1 MSARKTKEMF
11 ISTRAGTYATF
22 DEAVKAAN
30 AIKVWLTR
38 LCERKGYS
46 CKATIGISENN
57 PHTGKVTRVKTGKR
71 GRPKN
76 TFVRD
81 SGIMRP
87 TMTDPH
93 IHIVLVANPAETVAQ
108 ALVKHLNAKY
118 GKRVTWA
125 KECRTKEHLENAI
138 NYLKKQSLK
147 IRYAEINSTLFL
159 FTPSEGEETART
171 EGSTSVLNGSNA
183 TKELQCK
190 SNKYYDYKKY
200 NIKKYF
206 NILHTTTKGKTLLR
220 KTKNKIIFSDISPP
234 S

>member
-1 MSARKTKEMF
+1 MSAKVTKKMSVN
-11 ISTRAGTYATF
+11 IAAGTFKTF
-22 DEAVKAAN
+22 EEAVKSAN
-30 AIKVWLTR
+30 AIKIWLTR

-46 CKATIGISENN
+46 CKAIIGASENN
-57 PHTGKVTRVKTGKR
+57 PHTGKVVRVKTGKC

-93 IHIVLVANPAETVAQ
+93 IHIVLIANPAETVAQ
-108 ALVKHLNAKY
+108 ALVKHLNTKY

-125 KECRTKEHLENAI
+125 KECRTKEHFENAI
-138 NYLKKQSLK
+138 SYLKRQSLK
-147 IRYAEINSTLFL
+147 IRYAEINTSPFL
-159 FTPSEGEETART
+159 FTPSEGEETVENA
-171 EGSTSVLNGSNA
+171 GGTSVLDGSNA
-183 TKELQCK
+183 TEELQCK
-190 SNKYYDYKKY
+190 SNKYYNYKKY

-206 NILHTTTKGKTLLR
+206 NILHTSSKSKALLR
-220 KTKNKIIFSDISPP
+220 KTKNKIILSDTSPP